1 MGNRKKIILPVL
13 LSAVIAVL
21 LTGVC
26 LNTTIARDDQA
37 GEPAGSMN
45 CDGLKRTY
53 LIHIPSSYD
62 KTKSAPLVIALHGG
76 GSSGKNMVNLTL
88 GGFNALADKEG
99 FIVVYPDAVERQW
112 NDGRTGVK
120 YRFHKIEQI
129 NDVSFISA
137 LIDRLI
143 KEYKI
148 DNKRVYVTGISNG
161 AIMTY
166 RLGYELAEKI
176 TAIAPVDGLM
186 APSVIKKAKPVSPI
200 SVLIMNNVKDPA
212 VPWEGG
218 EIGFPGYSQGKRGK
232 GLSVFDSVKFWVNH
246 NQCLTPPAI
255 TLEKD
260 RDPNDGTRVRKEVYQ
275 NKDGTEVIL
284 YAIEGGGHT
293 WPGGRQYLPERIIGK
308 TSMDIDANEVIWDF
322 FKKHAIK

>member
-1 MGNRKKIILPVL
+1 MSNKKKVFLPVL
-13 LSAVIAVL
+13 LVAVVGVVL
-21 LTGVC
+21 LTASKNSHAGDH
-26 LNTTIARDDQA
+26 TGTIIW
-37 GEPAGSMN
+37 
-45 CDGLKRTY
+45 DGLNRTY
-53 LIHIPSSYD
+53 MIHIPPSHD
-62 KTKSAPLVIALHGG
+62 KTKPVPLVIALHGG
-76 GSSGKNMVNLTL
+76 GASGKNMVNLTL
-88 GGFNALADKEG
+88 GGFNTLADKED

-137 LIDRLI
+137 LIDHLI
-143 KEYKI
+143 KEYNI
-148 DNKRVYVTGISNG
+148 DNKRVYVTGMSNG

-166 RLGYELAEKI
+166 RLGCELVEKI

-186 APSVIKKAKPVSPI
+186 VPSVTGKAKPARPI

-232 GLSVFDSVKFWVNH
+232 GLSVAESVKFWVNH
-246 NQCLTPPAI
+246 NQCLTPPTI
-255 TLEKD
+255 TLEED
-260 RDPNDGTRVRKEVYQ
+260 RDPNDGTRVRKEIYTNREGV
-275 NKDGTEVIL
+275 EVIL

-293 WPGGRQYLPERIIGK
+293 WPGGRQYLPEKIIGK
-308 TSMDIDANEVIWDF
+308 TSRDINANDVIWDF
-322 FKKHAIK
+322 FKKHAIR